1 MLVLTLAAVAA
12 LAQTPD
18 FSWSGTIASGK
29 RLTVKNIVGDVTVEP
44 ASGREASVTAV
55 KREGRRGDPE
65 DVEIRQIEDGDG
77 ITICVI
83 YPSNNSDSC
92 DYDGVRRSR
101 RDRDRDDDDRGRRR
115 GSWRNE
121 NDTRVSFTVR
131 VPAGT
136 KLSVGTVSG
145 DVSGRGLRGDT
156 EARSVSGDVDLTDV
170 EAGTVE
176 AQSVSGNITLER
188 VNADVVGAETV
199 SGDVEFSGEIRARG
213 EYDLKTLSG
222 DILMRIPRG
231 AGAQVRGS
239 TFSGEFIS
247 SFEITTRASGRFMR
261 RERIDGQIGDGSA
274 RINVES
280 FSGDV
285 ELRELGRG
293 A

>member
-92 DYDGVRRSR
+92 DWDGNRRR
-101 RDRDRDDDDRGRRR
+101 NRDRDREDDGNRRNR
-115 GSWRNE
+115 NWRNE
-121 NDTRVSFTVR
+121 NDTRVYFTVR

-136 KLSVGTVSG
+136 HLAVGTVSG

-156 EARSVSGDVDLTDV
+156 EARSVSGDVDLSDV

-188 VNADVVGAETV
+188 VNAAVVGAETV
-199 SGDVEFSGEIRARG
+199 SGDVEFSGEVRPRG

-239 TFSGEFIS
+239 TFSGDFIS

-261 RERIDGQIGDGSA
+261 RQRIDGQIGDGSA